1 MSSQS
6 YEFGYLIFSVLTIL
20 AVVAILWFVMW
31 KFVFEP
37 NPVIREFFDLN
48 AMPTR
53 VKTGQEKGS
62 VKVNFKKVK

>member
-20 AVVAILWFVMW
+20 AVVAILW

-53 VKTGQEKGS
+53 VKAGQEKGS